1 MSAIV
6 TGEAYFRA
14 ITEKASDRRARAA
27 FQQLVLRTA
36 RPGARLFDFGAG
48 PGIDARFYAEHGF
61 TVAAYDADPEM
72 RAFFSRYCEDF
83 MDSGRVVL
91 EQGDY
96 REFLAPASM
105 PAGGAF
111 ELITSN
117 FAPLNLVP
125 DLRALFQKFH
135 ALAAPDAR
143 VLASVLSPYCIS
155 DLKYRWAWRNAPR
168 LWRDGC
174 YTIPAAQF
182 PSTRRTLGNFAAHS
196 APYFTLE
203 RVYRGLPGFSGRDA
217 IGVDVRRGIGWSWL
231 QAVTSQF
238 MFLLFRK
245 TAH

>member
-1 MSAIV
+1 MTAIV

-27 FQQLVLRTA
+27 FQQLVVRTA
-36 RPGARLFDFGAG
+36 TPGARLFDFGAG

-61 TVAAYDADPEM
+61 SVVAYDADPDM
-72 RAFFSRYCEDF
+72 RAFFARHCQDL
-83 MDSGRVVL
+83 MASGRIML

-96 REFLAPASM
+96 REFLTRTPMA
-105 PAGGAF
+105 AGGF

-125 DLRALFQKFH
+125 GLRALFRKFH
-135 ALAAPDAR
+135 AMAAPDAQL
-143 VLASVLSPYCIS
+143 LASVLSPYCIS

-168 LWRDGC
+168 LWRHGC

-196 APYFTLE
+196 AGYFTLE
-203 RVYRGLPGFSGRDA
+203 RVYRGLPPRSGRDA
-217 IGVDVRRGIGWSWL
+217 VGVDVRRGVGLSWL

-238 MFLLFRK
+238 MFLRFRK
-245 TAH
+245 ARH